1 MQAKGTGSN
10 TGSPSGDRAVC
21 DQPAPRESQ
30 AGPYGVTERLAV
42 PTKPGNAG
50 GGKGPQWKGNARSD
64 EDGGI
69 GDESNNPSK
78 CSEVA
83 DGVARQSEG
92 SAQLSFLCPIRQG
105 VPKRCSGLCL
115 RVLQSQRRSSGSRW
129 PNIRGHRGIR
139 KRAMGLGVCQVFCVN
154 DLDFV

>member
-50 GGKGPQWKGNARSD
+50 GGKGPQLKGNARSD

-69 GDESNNPSK
+69 GDEPNNPRK

-83 DGVARQSEG
+83 DGVARKSEG
-92 SAQLSFLCPIRQG
+92 IAQLSILRAVRQG
-105 VPKRCSGLCL
+105 VSQGCSGFRL
-115 RVLQSQRRSSGSRW
+115 RVLQSQWRSSRSR
-129 PNIRGHRGIR
+129 
-139 KRAMGLGVCQVFCVN
+139 
-154 DLDFV
+154 